1 MAMKVLVVDDNN
13 AVRAMVVEVLRM
25 DPEITLIEA
34 VNGNDAIDLA
44 GRERPQ
50 VVVIDIMMPR
60 MDGLEATRQI
70 KRAWPG
76 TKVIVVTA
84 FTQDAYQKAASERG
98 ADAFIDKLDMS
109 TALLPLIHQL
119 TGTGYGP

>member
-98 ADAFIDKLDMS
+98 ADAFIDKYDMS
-109 TALLPLIHQL
+109 TALLPLIHKL
-119 TGTGYGP
+119 TGTGSDP